1 MDSRGVVLESPA
13 PRGAEKLIPLR
24 DDNPSRR
31 FPIVTLLLI
40 GANAA
45 VFLYEVSLGP
55 RFLEGF
61 VMTYGAIPASFGH
74 GGHVP
79 FPFPWITLFTSMFL
93 HGGIMHLVGNML
105 YLWIFGDNIEDAMGP
120 ARFLLFYLLCGVVAT
135 GVQIALRSEST
146 IPMVGASG
154 AIAGVL
160 GAYILLF
167 PGARI
172 QTLLFVFI
180 FVRIVP
186 MPALIV
192 LGLWFLMQV
201 LSAPAS
207 GTAGAGV
214 AFFAHIGGFLT
225 GMLLVGLF
233 VKRRPPRS
241 EF

>member
-1 MDSRGVVLESPA
+1 
-13 PRGAEKLIPLR
+13 LIPLR

-31 FPIVTLLLI
+31 FPAVTLLLI

-45 VFLYEVSLGP
+45 VFLYELSLGP
-55 RFLEGF
+55 RLLESF
-61 VMTYGAIPASFGH
+61 VTTYGAIPASFSL
-74 GGHVP
+74 GGRAP
-79 FPFPWITLFTSMFL
+79 FPFPWVTLLTSMFL

-105 YLWIFGDNIEDAMGP
+105 YLWIFGDNIEDSMGP
-120 ARFLLFYLLCGVVAT
+120 LRFIFFYLLCGVVAT
-135 GVQIALRSEST
+135 AVQIGLRSESS

-154 AIAGVL
+154 AIAGIL
-160 GAYILLF
+160 GAYALLF

-180 FVRIVP
+180 FVRVVP

-201 LSAPAS
+201 VSAPAS

-225 GMLLVGLF
+225 GMLLIGLF
-233 VKRRPPRS
+233 VRRRPQRS